1 VGLAPTRLKQEVSQT
16 RHLIP
21 LLQTFPRAIEACST
35 FTQMEPLAKFPTL
48 AFALVVAVFL
58 LDLEGK

>member
-1 VGLAPTRLKQEVSQT
+1 MTVFPQLFHNNHVRVFEESVGGKGM
-16 RHLIP
+16 LI
-21 LLQTFPRAIEACST
+21 
-35 FTQMEPLAKFPTL
+35 EPLAKFPTL